1 MAQQDGCDNCKMWQ
15 HEKSLWRSEI
25 CKAVHL
31 RTHGNGVTVTAV
43 CVRGILMTI
52 INKSTRYA

>member
-31 RTHGNGVTVTAV
+31 RTHRNGVTVTAV
-43 CVRGILMTI
+43 CVREF
-52 INKSTRYA
+52 S